1 MKHHRAHSLLA
12 ALMPFVILGCRSSVP
27 TGLTDADKAAIRKRT
42 DAVVSI
48 ANAST
53 KDWDAYVRSD
63 YTEDAVVL
71 PPNSRAVQGWD
82 AIKSYILTEGTV
94 SDFKVEM
101 LEIEGRGDL
110 AYVRGTYSMTATPAG
125 ASGPTKDTGKY
136 IEIWRKQADGSWKV
150 IRDIFNSDLPTQ
162 GAAGRAP
169 VKSPLTGRDIR

>member
-1 MKHHRAHSLLA
+1 MKYYRAYSLLA
-12 ALMPFVILGCRSSVP
+12 ALMPFVILGCRSSAP
-27 TGLTDADKAAIRKRT
+27 TGLTNADKEAIRKRA

-48 ANAST
+48 ANAPT
-53 KDWDAYVRSD
+53 KDWDAYVRTD
-63 YTEDAVVL
+63 YTEDATVL
-71 PPNSRAVQGWD
+71 PPNSPALQGWD

-110 AYVRGTYSMTATPAG
+110 AYVRGTYSMTVAPPG

-150 IRDIFNSDLPTQ
+150 IRDIFNSDLQTPT
-162 GAAGRAP
+162 AARMTRERSI
-169 VKSPLTGRDIR
+169 VR